1 MQDTPLIIKN
11 GHSHYKNN
19 FNIEE
24 PEDFMIKFNTLL
36 EKSRIPG
43 HFDYTQPQTY
53 HTLFPEIEQVNF
65 VTIGGETHRNLSISD
80 FQGKLDQRRSTEL

>member
-1 MQDTPLIIKN
+1 MQDTPLIKKN
-11 GHSHYKNN
+11 GFSHYKKH
-19 FNIEE
+19 FNMEE

-36 EKSRIPG
+36 EKSRVPG

-65 VTIGGETHRNLSISD
+65 VTMGGETHRNLSISD
-80 FQGKLDQRRSTEL
+80 YAA